1 MTTKNITIIK
11 QARVNVPAEEQVDGT
26 IAFQLC
32 VFQYSLWGREMS
44 STLDT
49 RIMKDGRQFVIEGDG
64 CIPTGFELN

>member
-32 VFQYSLWGREMS
+32 VFQYSLWAVR
-44 STLDT
+44 
-49 RIMKDGRQFVIEGDG
+49 
-64 CIPTGFELN
+64 